1 MVYLI
6 LILYFLEVQMN
17 NTTILVIFAV
27 GLGLYLTSLYN
38 FFQTSLTRIKASIQ
52 EIGNQLKRQAD
63 LIPNLEASVK
73 GYLSHEKDILTMLA
87 DARKSIGSA
96 SKSGDLSKQTT
107 AAGMLGNILPRL
119 AVIVESNPELKA
131 NTTVMTL
138 MEELR
143 DTSDKVMYAR
153 RTLIDLSADYNVKV
167 VTFPSNL
174 VANLFGFKEQAGLK
188 VADMESAISVSAAQ
202 TKSPKI
208 SL

>member
-1 MVYLI
+1 
-6 LILYFLEVQMN
+6 MN
-17 NTTILVIFAV
+17 NTTVFVIFAV

-38 FFQTSLTRIKASIQ
+38 FFQTSLTRIKASVQ

-63 LIPNLEASVK
+63 LIPNLETSVK
-73 GYLSHEKDILTMLA
+73 GYLTHEKDILAMLA

-131 NTTVMTL
+131 NTTVITL

-174 VANLFGFKEQAGLK
+174 VAGLFGFKEAVGLK
-188 VADMESAISVSAAQ
+188 VADMDRATSVTAEE

>member
-1 MVYLI
+1 
-6 LILYFLEVQMN
+6 MN
-17 NTTILVIFAV
+17 NTTIFVIFAV

-87 DARKSIGSA
+87 DARKMVNKAVKTSDVARQTQA
-96 SKSGDLSKQTT
+96 SSMLTDL
-107 AAGMLGNILPRL
+107 MPRL

>member
-1 MVYLI
+1 MQSSTI
-6 LILYFLEVQMN
+6 LI
-17 NTTILVIFAV
+17 ILAV
-27 GLGLYLTSLYN
+27 GVGLYLISLYN
-38 FFQTSLTRIKASIQ
+38 FFQTALTRIKASIQ

-63 LIPNLEASVK
+63 LIPNLESSVK
-73 GYLSHEKDILTMLA
+73 GYLSHEKSILTMLA
-87 DARKSIGSA
+87 DARKSVNAA
-96 SKSGDLSKQTT
+96 SDS
-107 AAGMLGNILPRL
+107 GNIDKQSKAASMLSDLLPKL
-119 AVIVESNPELKA
+119 SVIVESNPELKG

-153 RTLIDLSADYNVKV
+153 RTLIDLTADYNVRV

-174 VANLFGFKEQAGLK
+174 VANMFSFKEQPGLK
-188 VADMESAISVSAAQ
+188 VEGMESATSVTAAE

>member
-1 MVYLI
+1 
-6 LILYFLEVQMN
+6 MN
-17 NTTILVIFAV
+17 NTTIFIIFAV
-27 GLGLYLTSLYN
+27 GLGLYLISLYN
-38 FFQTSLTRIKASIQ
+38 FFQTALTRIKASIQ

-73 GYLSHEKDILTMLA
+73 GYLTHEKDILTMLA
-87 DARKSIGSA
+87 DARKSIDSA
-96 SKSGDLSKQTT
+96 TKSGDLSKQAS

-153 RTLIDLSADYNVKV
+153 RTLIDLSADYNIKV

-174 VANLFGFKEQAGLK
+174 AAAMFGFKQQPGLK
-188 VADMESAISVSAAQ
+188 LADMDGATSVSAAE

>member
-1 MVYLI
+1 
-6 LILYFLEVQMN
+6 MN
-17 NTTILVIFAV
+17 STTILVILAV
-27 GLGLYLTSLYN
+27 GVGLYLISVYN
-38 FFQTSLTRIKASIQ
+38 FFQTALTRIKASIQ

-73 GYLSHEKDILTMLA
+73 GYLKHEKEILTMLA
-87 DARKSIGSA
+87 DARKSVTSA
-96 SKSGDLSKQTT
+96 SKSGDLAKQSA
-107 AAGMLGNILPRL
+107 AAGMLGDLLPRL
-119 AVIVESNPELKA
+119 SVIVESNPQLQG
-131 NTTVMTL
+131 NTTVTNL

-174 VANLFGFKEQAGLK
+174 AANMFGFKEQAGLK
-188 VADMESAISVSAAQ
+188 VADMEGATSVSASE

>member
-1 MVYLI
+1 MNASTI
-6 LILYFLEVQMN
+6 LI
-17 NTTILVIFAV
+17 ILAV
-27 GLGLYLTSLYN
+27 GIGLYLVSLYN
-38 FFQTSLTRIKASIQ
+38 FFQTALTRIKASIQ

-73 GYLSHEKDILTMLA
+73 GYLKHEKDILTMLSE
-87 DARKSIGSA
+87 ARKMVDKA
-96 SKSGDLSKQTT
+96 VKTGDIARQTQ
-107 AAGMLGNILPRL
+107 AAGMLGDLLPRL
-119 AVIVESNPELKA
+119 SVVVESNPELKG

-143 DTSDKVMYAR
+143 DTADKVMYSR

-174 VANLFGFKEQAGLK
+174 VANMFGFKEQAGLK
-188 VADMESAISVSAAQ
+188 VADMDGATSVSAAE